1 MSYIARELK
10 PAFERFSEPLVA
22 LLQRLGLTPNMIT
35 FAGLLFVVTGS
46 FLLYYGAKVLSF
58 MFLLIGALSDAL
70 DGNLARRLGKGST
83 FGAFLDSLLDRVSDA
98 LPFIAIAL
106 SAPDKLLS
114 LLALLALLFSYTV
127 SYARA
132 RAEGLGYELRVGLFE
147 RAERWV
153 VLLFGLLLDV
163 LPLALTLIALGSFIT
178 TLQRVYTFRKLTRR

>member
-1 MSYIARELK
+1 MSYIVRELK

-22 LLQRLGLTPNMIT
+22 LLQRFGLTPNMIT
-35 FAGLLFVVTGS
+35 LGGLLFVATGS

-70 DGNLARRLGKGST
+70 DGNLARRLGKDST

-106 SAPDKLLS
+106 SAGGGPLS

-132 RAEGLGYELRVGLFE
+132 RAEGLGYELKVGLFE

-153 VLLFGLLLDV
+153 VLLLGLLLDV
-163 LPLALTLIALGSFIT
+163 LPLALTLIVLGSFIT